1 MIAAN
6 PEQSTIGNRQ
16 SAIARERIVLHVDMD
31 AFFASVEQQT
41 FPFLRG
47 KPIGVCG
54 DPNGRT
60 VIAAASYEAKRRG
73 VKTAMTIPEAKKFCP
88 DIILV
93 SGHPAKYVD
102 TSTRILAFYATFTDR
117 VEVFSIDEAFLD
129 VTQTAHLFRGP
140 EQIARN
146 IKAYIK
152 EHFGL
157 TCSVGIAPNK
167 LLAKLSGEMHKPD
180 GLTIVHQCEVT
191 ALMETLPVQELCG
204 IGPKTREKL
213 NRLGIRTCGEL
224 GRYPEKKLTGIFG
237 INGSHLKRMGQG
249 LDESLVLPYFH
260 EPATKSMGHSFTLDR
275 DTRDITEIQRHL
287 LQLSEQVGRR
297 LRRDS
302 FAGRTVSLVLRYA
315 DFSTFIKQHSLKNY
329 IDDGLRI
336 YQVGIKLF
344 KELYQPPRLVRLL
357 GISVSGLVRDLKQM
371 TAFENSRAGSLFES
385 LDAVN
390 DKYGEFSVARARL
403 QERTSAPRVISP
415 SWRPGAPTP
424 VGH

>member
-1 MIAAN
+1 MFVAN
-6 PEQSTIGNRQ
+6 LGQ
-16 SAIARERIVLHVDMD
+16 SAIEIRKSEIARERVVMHIDMD

-54 DPNGRT
+54 DPDGRT
-60 VIAAASYEAKRRG
+60 VIAAASYEAKHRG
-73 VKTAMTIPEAKKFCP
+73 VKTAMTIPEAKKLCP
-88 DIILV
+88 EIILV
-93 SGHPAKYVD
+93 SGDPAKYVD
-102 TSTRILAFYATFTDR
+102 TSTRILAFYATFTDLI
-117 VEVFSIDEAFLD
+117 EVFSIDEAFLD
-129 VTQTAHLFRGP
+129 VTQTAHLFHDP
-140 EQIARN
+140 EAIAGS
-146 IKAYIK
+146 IKAYLK

-157 TCSVGIAPNK
+157 TCSIGIAHNK
-167 LLAKLSGEMHKPD
+167 LLAKLSGEMHKPN
-180 GLTIVHQCEVT
+180 GLTTVRQCEVA

-204 IGPKTREKL
+204 IGPKTQEKL
-213 NRLGIRTCGEL
+213 NRLGIKTCGEL
-224 GRYPEKKLTGIFG
+224 GRYTEKQLTGIFG
-237 INGSHLKRMGQG
+237 INGSRLKRMGQG
-249 LDESLVLPYFH
+249 LDDGPVLPYFH
-260 EPATKSMGHSFTLDR
+260 EPATKSMGHSFTLDK
-275 DTRDITEIQRHL
+275 DTRDLAEIHRHL

-336 YQVGIKLF
+336 HQVGMRLF
-344 KELYQPPRLVRLL
+344 EELYQPPRLVRLL
-357 GISVSGLVRDLKQM
+357 GISVSGLVRDMKQI

-403 QERTSAPRVISP
+403 QERTPGPRVISP

-424 VGH
+424 AAR